1 MKDALFKM
9 GDVTDGLGKNTTGA
23 GEGDVDIYVKG
34 LLLSVYVGGKP
45 CGRCNNNWEK
55 LKGFH

>member
-1 MKDALFKM
+1 M

-45 CGRCNNNWEK
+45 CGSCNNNWEK